1 MNIWIAAA
9 RPRTLFAAITP
20 VVVGTAT
27 AEDPIWWRAGAAL
40 VVSLSLQVAVNYAN
54 DLYDA
59 QRGVDTSAR
68 TGPRRAVASGDVAP
82 AAMKRAA
89 YFAIAIACGAGL
101 LLAKFV
107 GFELL
112 VVGVLCIA
120 AALGYSGGPRPYASA
135 GLGEIFVFVFF
146 GLVATLGS
154 AYVQTESITLVTVIA
169 AVQVGLLAAA
179 ILVVNNLRDERS
191 DAAAG
196 KITLAVRLGSTRTR
210 TLYLSL
216 LLGSYPPL
224 VLIGGVVDSP
234 WPLLPFVTLPM
245 THPLIK
251 AVSHPNPQALIAAL
265 TGTAR
270 LQFVF
275 GLLLAAGLWLS

>member
-1 MNIWIAAA
+1 MNVWIAAA

-89 YFAIAIACGAGL
+89 YLAIAIACGAGL

-154 AYVQTESITLVTVIA
+154 AYVQTERITLVMVIA

-196 KITLAVRLGSTRTR
+196 KNTLAVRLGTTRTR

-224 VLIGGVVDSP
+224 VLIGGLVDSP
-234 WPLLPFVTLPM
+234 WSLLPFVTLPM
-245 THPLIK
+245 TRPLIK
-251 AVSHPNPQALIAAL
+251 AVSNPNPQALIAAL

-275 GLLLAAGLWLS
+275 GLLLAAGIWLS

>member
-1 MNIWIAAA
+1 MNVWIAAA
-9 RPRTLFAAITP
+9 RPGTLFAAITP

-89 YFAIAIACGAGL
+89 YLAIAIACGAGL

-154 AYVQTESITLVTVIA
+154 AYVQTERITLVMVIA

-196 KITLAVRLGSTRTR
+196 KNTLAVRLGTTRTR

-224 VLIGGVVDSP
+224 VLIGGLVDSP
-234 WPLLPFVTLPM
+234 WSLLPFVTLPM
-245 THPLIK
+245 TRPLIK
-251 AVSHPNPQALIAAL
+251 AVSNPNPQALIAAL

-275 GLLLAAGLWLS
+275 GLLLAAGIWLS